1 MIMGLFKTQIMG
13 FMEEHPQYEYIF
25 DDIEDDEEPDL
36 EQFNFSFDIWNTLQ
50 HCKDK
55 EPDKL
60 VQDFIYDLFPV
71 LKGNECIWAM
81 ASVGALTYNF
91 SFEDIDTAVKGLYV
105 LAKENVNL
113 YFSPAIFCGWR
124 KDKNVRHINTIYIDI
139 DDVEG
144 IDFSIMSQEEIE
156 QYLLDT
162 FHLIPEMLPNW
173 LVTSGHGLHL
183 YYLIETLNLKKQND
197 SELRLKYTDY
207 LITRFKAD
215 IACRNKS
222 RILRFPYSR
231 NVKHIDDVKT
241 TRLFHMNLSED
252 RTIERLNYFAY
263 SQYEMDTY
271 MEECK
276 ARRAE
281 KRRQTMIANGTY
293 RRKKTVL
300 KVTKKKESPKIK
312 KSIIKITK
320 DSHLWIASHP
330 ELKCSFKPLSS
341 KARYRKIVRDLHNWA
356 AIRNGVPKGY
366 RAIFTHILT
375 VYMKRMFI
383 SEEDTIICASHYVDE
398 DFMEEAKAIIQCI
411 YASNTEYMY
420 RNEHIAEL
428 LDFTEE
434 DLKNS
439 FANYTEGQRKEA
451 RKRAV
456 DSYDNKRLGAKRT
469 ESQQKK
475 IERYNYIKEHPEQT
489 ANELSKILKCS
500 IRTIKYERAKI
511 RQEKN

>member
-1 MIMGLFKTQIMG
+1 MGLFKTHIMR
-13 FMEEHPQYEYIF
+13 FMEENPQYEYIF
-25 DDIEDDEEPDL
+25 DNIEDDEEPDL
-36 EQFNFSFDIWNTLQ
+36 ERFNFSFEIWNTLQ
-50 HCKDK
+50 SCKDK
-55 EPDKL
+55 EVDKF
-60 VQDFIYDLFPV
+60 VRDFMYELFPV
-71 LKGNECIWAM
+71 IKGNECIWAM

-91 SFEDIDTAVKGLYV
+91 SFEDIDSAVKGLYA
-105 LAKENVNL
+105 LTQKNVNL

-139 DDVEG
+139 DDVEE
-144 IDFSIMSQEEIE
+144 IDFSIMNQEEIE

-183 YYLIETLNLKKQND
+183 YYLVETLDLKKPND
-197 SELRLKYTDY
+197 SELRIKYTDY
-207 LITRFKAD
+207 LITHFKAD

-222 RILRFPYSR
+222 RILRFPHSR
-231 NVKHIDDVKT
+231 NVKNIDDIKT
-241 TRLFHMNLSED
+241 TRLFHTNMSED
-252 RTIERLNYFAY
+252 RAIERLNYFTY
-263 SQYEMDTY
+263 SQCEMDTY

-300 KVTKKKESPKIK
+300 KAIKKEAAPKIK
-312 KSIIKITK
+312 KSIIK
-320 DSHLWIASHP
+320 DSHSWIASHP
-330 ELKCSFKPLSS
+330 ELKCSFKPLPS

-356 AIRNGVPKGY
+356 ARRNGVPKGY

-383 SEEDTIICASHYVDE
+383 SEEETIICASHYLDE

-420 RNEHIAEL
+420 RNEYIAEL
-428 LDFTEE
+428 LDFTGE

-439 FANYTEGQRKEA
+439 FANYTEGQKKEA
-451 RKRAV
+451 RKKAV
-456 DSYDNKRLGAKRT
+456 DTYDIKRFGAKRA
-469 ESQQKK
+469 EAQQKK

-500 IRTIKYERAKI
+500 VRTIKYERAKI
-511 RQEKN
+511 RQEKVE